1 MQTKIRRSVSLVKT
15 PPEGQS
21 PKMPVALKGSPRT
34 PTAGESLKENIHRLR
49 RFSMPLQEEDE
60 NLSSPASNK
69 PPLST
74 IFVNAEPQDKSN
86 HQESTEQVNV
96 VKPVEVVKEETRR
109 NSKRVS
115 FGPVLSPEQ
124 FDKDLPPATPVRRG
138 STPKRAASSA
148 KRRRSVLS
156 VPKTDCIREDD
167 GGVEDFFMT
176 EDVDSNAK
184 SLKEHHISPEEDS
197 HESES
202 VRKESTAV
210 QEKVPGSIRD
220 TPERGQPSSELIT
233 PKSTKPKSRR
243 RSSSLVGEMKLELTE
258 TSRVTTASDTVTE
271 ESKNARRSSLRLAQK
286 SPVQRSIAPETV
298 ATASNDDEDIDETI
312 LDSDDYTSDE
322 EDPIGG
328 EGKETG
334 QSKLG
339 KALKEEEVEQQKAK
353 KMATPM
359 KNEIANGVN
368 LRQTKKKMTTPLR
381 KEIEEG
387 VKLHETKKRMATPL
401 KKDIENGTNLR
412 QTKKKMATPLKKE
425 IKEGITLQQTKKMMA
440 TPLKKETETGTSLRE
455 TKKKLATPL
464 KKEIENGTNL
474 RETKKRLATPLKKE
488 IENGTNLRQT
498 KKMMGTPLKKEIE
511 TGTSLRETKKKLA
524 TPLKKEIEN
533 GTSLRQTKKMMGTP
547 LKKEI
552 KEGIK
557 LHQTKKT
564 MATPLKKEIKNGTSL
579 RQTKKKMATPL
590 RTKILEGVKLRET
603 KKKLQTPVR
612 KAIEDGVTLKKA
624 KSKLSTPLR
633 KAIQA
638 KPELRQTKKIMN
650 VLLQDDIKQGV
661 NLRKTKQSMPLEVQI
676 EIIKGK
682 KLRSTKKS
690 LPTPV
695 KNDISGGVTL
705 RKTKKSLPTPLKEQI
720 KKGLPLQK
728 TKKSLP
734 TPVRKQLEGKVTLK
748 YTVKSVKRKRS
759 EGGLNEHD
767 AKRMKTSPS
776 EEVNEESK
784 GYQEAPVRRALKT
797 PLRKA
802 IIAGRKLRPTRHRMA
817 TPLRTGIHSR
827 PALRAVRRKSSSV
840 RDEIGPR
847 KPTYAEIVKRATK
860 TAVRRSS
867 KGNSFK
873 FGKTAPICKKVCLC
887 YGEFCGYMD

>member
-60 NLSSPASNK
+60 NLSSPVSNK

-115 FGPVLSPEQ
+115 FGPVLSPEH

-156 VPKTDCIREDD
+156 VPKTDCIKEDD
-167 GGVEDFFMT
+167 GDVEDFFMT

-233 PKSTKPKSRR
+233 PKSTKPKIRR

-286 SPVQRSIAPETV
+286 SPVQRSIAPETA

-322 EDPIGG
+322 EDPVGG

-339 KALKEEEVEQQKAK
+339 KALKEEEVKQQKAK

-368 LRQTKKKMTTPLR
+368 LRQTKKKMATPLR

-401 KKDIENGTNLR
+401 RKDIENGTNLR

-440 TPLKKETETGTSLRE
+440 TPLKKEIETGTSLRE

-464 KKEIENGTNL
+464 KREIENGTN
-474 RETKKRLATPLKKE
+474 
-488 IENGTNLRQT
+488 
-498 KKMMGTPLKKEIE
+498 
-511 TGTSLRETKKKLA
+511 LRETKKKLA

-590 RTKILEGVKLRET
+590 RTEILEGVKLRET

-612 KAIEDGVTLKKA
+612 KAIEDGVTLKKT

-638 KPELRQTKKIMN
+638 KPEMRQTKKIMN

-748 YTVKSVKRKRS
+748 PAVKSVKRKRS

-776 EEVNEESK
+776 EEVNEESE
-784 GYQEAPVRRALKT
+784 GFQEAPVRRALKT

-827 PALRAVRRKSSSV
+827 PALRAVRRKSPSV

-887 YGEFCGYMD
+887 YDEFCRCMD

>member
-60 NLSSPASNK
+60 NLSSPVSNK

-124 FDKDLPPATPVRRG
+124 FDKDLPPTTPVRRG

-156 VPKTDCIREDD
+156 VPKTDCIKEDD

-176 EDVDSNAK
+176 EDVESNAK
-184 SLKEHHISPEEDS
+184 SLEEHHISPEEDS
-197 HESES
+197 HELES
-202 VRKESTAV
+202 VGKESTAV
-210 QEKVPGSIRD
+210 QEKVLGSVRD
-220 TPERGQPSSELIT
+220 TPERSQPSSEQIT

-271 ESKNARRSSLRLAQK
+271 ESKNARRSSLRLVQK
-286 SPVQRSIAPETV
+286 SPVQRSIAPETA

-322 EDPIGG
+322 EDPVGG

-334 QSKLG
+334 QSKVG
-339 KALKEEEVEQQKAK
+339 KALKEEEVKQQKAK

-440 TPLKKETETGTSLRE
+440 TPLKKEIETGTSLRE
-455 TKKKLATPL
+455 TKKK
-464 KKEIENGTNL
+464 
-474 RETKKRLATPLKKE
+474 LATPLKKE

-511 TGTSLRETKKKLA
+511 TGKTFRETKKKLA

-590 RTKILEGVKLRET
+590 RTEILEGVKLRET

-612 KAIEDGVTLKKA
+612 KAIEDGVTLKKT

-638 KPELRQTKKIMN
+638 KPDLRQTKKIMN

-748 YTVKSVKRKRS
+748 STVKSVKRKRS

-776 EEVNEESK
+776 EEVNEKSE
-784 GYQEAPVRRALKT
+784 GFQEAPVRRALKT

-817 TPLRTGIHSR
+817 TPIRTGIHSR

-860 TAVRRSS
+860 TALRRSS

-873 FGKTAPICKKVCLC
+873 FVKTAPICKKVCLC

>member
-1 MQTKIRRSVSLVKT
+1 
-15 PPEGQS
+15 
-21 PKMPVALKGSPRT
+21 MPVALKGSPRT

-74 IFVNAEPQDKSN
+74 IFVNTEPQDKSN

-138 STPKRAASSA
+138 STPKRAVSSA

-220 TPERGQPSSELIT
+220 TPERGQPSSVQIT

-286 SPVQRSIAPETV
+286 SPVQRSIAPETA

-322 EDPIGG
+322 EDPVGG

-412 QTKKKMATPLKKE
+412 QTKRKMATPLKKE
-425 IKEGITLQQTKKMMA
+425 IKEGITLQQTKKRMA
-440 TPLKKETETGTSLRE
+440 
-455 TKKKLATPL
+455 
-464 KKEIENGTNL
+464 
-474 RETKKRLATPLKKE
+474 
-488 IENGTNLRQT
+488 
-498 KKMMGTPLKKEIE
+498 TPLKKEIE

-590 RTKILEGVKLRET
+590 RTEILEGVKLRET

-612 KAIEDGVTLKKA
+612 KAIEDGVTLKKT

-748 YTVKSVKRKRS
+748 STFKSVKRKRS

-784 GYQEAPVRRALKT
+784 GFQEAPVRRALKT

-887 YGEFCGYMD
+887 YEFCGYMD

>member
-21 PKMPVALKGSPRT
+21 PEMPVALKGSPRT

-138 STPKRAASSA
+138 STPKRAVSSA

-220 TPERGQPSSELIT
+220 TPERGQPSSVQIT

-258 TSRVTTASDTVTE
+258 SSRVTTASDTVTE

-286 SPVQRSIAPETV
+286 SPVQRSIAPETA

-322 EDPIGG
+322 EDPVGG

-339 KALKEEEVEQQKAK
+339 KALKEEVEQQKAK
-353 KMATPM
+353 KIATPM

-425 IKEGITLQQTKKMMA
+425 IKEGITLQQTKKRMA
-440 TPLKKETETGTSLRE
+440 TPLKKEIETETSLRE

-464 KKEIENGTNL
+464 KKEIENGTSL
-474 RETKKRLATPLKKE
+474 RETKKR
-488 IENGTNLRQT
+488 
-498 KKMMGTPLKKEIE
+498 
-511 TGTSLRETKKKLA
+511 LA

-590 RTKILEGVKLRET
+590 RTEILEGVKLRET

-612 KAIEDGVTLKKA
+612 KAIEDGVTLKKT

-748 YTVKSVKRKRS
+748 STVKSVKRKRS

-860 TAVRRSS
+860 TAVRRS

-887 YGEFCGYMD
+887 YDEFCRCMD

>member
-1 MQTKIRRSVSLVKT
+1 
-15 PPEGQS
+15 
-21 PKMPVALKGSPRT
+21 
-34 PTAGESLKENIHRLR
+34 
-49 RFSMPLQEEDE
+49 MPLQEEDE

-138 STPKRAASSA
+138 STPKRAVSSA

-220 TPERGQPSSELIT
+220 TPERGQPSSVQIT

-286 SPVQRSIAPETV
+286 SPVQRSIAPETA

-425 IKEGITLQQTKKMMA
+425 IKEGITLQQTKKRMA
-440 TPLKKETETGTSLRE
+440 TPLKKEIETETSLRE

-464 KKEIENGTNL
+464 KKEIENGTSL
-474 RETKKRLATPLKKE
+474 RETKKR
-488 IENGTNLRQT
+488 
-498 KKMMGTPLKKEIE
+498 
-511 TGTSLRETKKKLA
+511 LA

-590 RTKILEGVKLRET
+590 RTEILEGVKLRET

-860 TAVRRSS
+860 TAVRRS